1 MSEEHGNRKEQDE
14 SISDALSTL
23 GWIEES
29 DEEEQPLKEEDDLS
43 EQLNFF
49 IEQNKQLNDE
59 ILDLKKQLGEI
70 LNEKENLLHEKE
82 KVLTETEKNND
93 TIENLLQSIVQK
105 DDLIKD
111 LEQQVENIS
120 QKVQNEELQTQNNAE
135 LQDLIATKTKE
146 NEALALQ
153 LKEKE
158 ALIQTQMENI
168 AQLDNSFKESSQ
180 NINELN
186 KTIETLK
193 KQQTTSVEMA
203 HQLQQKEE
211 KVKELVAQIEYL
223 EKDTI
228 QKSKFEKLK
237 VLVDKKDEILTE
249 KEKTIFELQN
259 IIEKSN
265 QKTKELHSQIET
277 FSLMKKDLSKKEDR
291 IKELVLE
298 VEKLTQKI
306 QTNEGFLK
314 RMEEKLEE
322 SQQKSGNI
330 TGKFE
335 LELANLRTINDDQRR
350 EIKELSNSQ
359 KQLKDKLYEA
369 EQIEDRILTE
379 MQKIKDEKLKLTSNI
394 EKKDEEIVDL
404 KKKIKLLRRD
414 LKKT

>member
-29 DEEEQPLKEEDDLS
+29 EEEEPPLKEEDDLS

-135 LQDLIATKTKE
+135 LQDLIVTKTKE

>member
-135 LQDLIATKTKE
+135 LQDLIVTKTKE